1 RLQRRTLASGPGR
14 GNVLLVARALLH
26 LLLALGR
33 PALVLGALALE
44 IRVLRTGRHEPRRA
58 GTRGPVALGTRRRI
72 ASLHA
77 GGQRCRGYESRCKED
92 GHAAC
97 LAAATGAA
105 SATRTASTSAT
116 GTRTTSARATR
127 ARTGSG
133 AAAARA
139 RSTVAGSA
147 HAGARPAG
155 NRGLPARSRA
165 RGTRP
170 GARLARAL
178 AVLVAVQV
186 ALGRARARRR
196 ARSARSR
203 ACYRSRPLRL

>member
-1 RLQRRTLASGPGR
+1 GR

-77 GGQRCRGYESRCKED
+77 GGQRCRGYEARCKED

-97 LAAATGAA
+97 QAAATGAA

-116 GTRTTSARATR
+116 GTRAASTSATGTRTTRARATR

-139 RSTVAGSA
+139 RSTVAGS
-147 HAGARPAG
+147 
-155 NRGLPARSRA
+155 
-165 RGTRP
+165 
-170 GARLARAL
+170 
-178 AVLVAVQV
+178 
-186 ALGRARARRR
+186 
-196 ARSARSR
+196 
-203 ACYRSRPLRL
+203 